1 MKLGMVGCD
10 VRRKTLMASSLID
23 GIRLMSTKLGAPDFG
38 PGFGAV
44 ALIWWQALQTVS
56 ARCRPTEGSAD
67 CALDAFMLAK
77 ASARKPIEMKSAVAT
92 AGLVIVHFE
101 ALSVG
106 PMPWAPLAL
115 LTPCRSG

>member
-1 MKLGMVGCD
+1 MKFGMVGCD

-38 PGFGAV
+38 SGFGAV

-56 ARCRPTEGSAD
+56 ARCRPTEGSAV
-67 CALDAFMLAK
+67 CALDAFMLAS
-77 ASARKPIEMKSAVAT
+77 ASARKPIETKSAVAT

-101 ALSVG
+101 TASVG
-106 PMPWAPLAL
+106 TDAVDSPAL
-115 LTPCRSG
+115 LTPCR